1 MIGRGSI
8 GTPKRRR
15 AAAVTAVNDIAG
27 GPLHHL
33 TQDDAEE
40 KGTKMRV
47 FAGALLAAGL
57 LAMPALS
64 DDTGQSE
71 YMIACAGCHGET
83 GKGDGPLAPL
93 LNISTPSLTTLAA
106 RNDGAFPFAEV
117 FLAIDG
123 RGGIRAHGSEM
134 PVWGERFSA
143 TALGD
148 AFPDTAELIARGR
161 ILSLVYYLQ
170 SIQE

>member
-1 MIGRGSI
+1 M
-8 GTPKRRR
+8 
-15 AAAVTAVNDIAG
+15 
-27 GPLHHL
+27 HHP
-33 TQDDAEE
+33 QRDEAEQ
-40 KGTKMRV
+40 KVRKMRV
-47 FAGALLAAGL
+47 IAGALLAAGL
-57 LAMPALS
+57 FALPALS

-83 GKGDGPLAPL
+83 GMGDGPLAPL
-93 LNISTPSLTTLAA
+93 LNISTPGLTTLTAD
-106 RNDGAFPFAEV
+106 NDGAFPFAEV

>member
-1 MIGRGSI
+1 
-8 GTPKRRR
+8 
-15 AAAVTAVNDIAG
+15 
-27 GPLHHL
+27 
-33 TQDDAEE
+33 
-40 KGTKMRV
+40 MRV
-47 FAGALLAAGL
+47 ILGACLAAGL
-57 LAMPALS
+57 VALPALS

-71 YMIACAGCHGET
+71 YMIACAGCHGES
-83 GKGDGPLAPL
+83 GMGDGPLAPL

-106 RNDGAFPFAEV
+106 QNDGEFPFAEV
-117 FLAIDG
+117 FLAVDG

-161 ILSLVYYLQ
+161 VLSLVYYLQ